1 MTCHSTLSPDTV
13 VIEALFA
20 LPYRKELQVDSPR
33 TRCVRKFAEELSTI
47 LRNNNPELQAKFQA
61 FAKELYTSLK
71 SIMEVSQPSTMV
83 KLRGFQHFDNIFHV
97 VPFLWRK
104 L

>member
-1 MTCHSTLSPDTV
+1 MTCPSTLSPDTV

-47 LRNNNPELQAKFQA
+47 LCNN
-61 FAKELYTSLK
+61 
-71 SIMEVSQPSTMV
+71 
-83 KLRGFQHFDNIFHV
+83 
-97 VPFLWRK
+97 
-104 L
+104 